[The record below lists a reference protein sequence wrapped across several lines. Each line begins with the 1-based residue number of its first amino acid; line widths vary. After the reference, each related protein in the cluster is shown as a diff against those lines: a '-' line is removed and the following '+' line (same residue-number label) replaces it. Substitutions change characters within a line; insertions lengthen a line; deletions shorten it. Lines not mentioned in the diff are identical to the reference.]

1 MDHFSEY
8 SRPYTHL
15 ERAIEN
21 KDAVTYLK
29 LVYGLEPG
37 DLDLTEGEFDIAE
50 VNRLAEK
57 HGLKTSITLSQ
68 ARVVLST
75 LGIKL

>member
-1 MDHFSEY
+1 MNQ
-8 SRPYTHL
+8 
-15 ERAIEN
+15 IQQ
-21 KDAVTYLK
+21 DAVTYLK

-50 VNRLAEK
+50 VDRLAEK
-57 HGLKTSITLSQ
+57 HGLTKREDMTLDK
-68 ARVVLST
+68 ARLTLRS